1 MKNYCDVCSAAIES
15 VTELKVW
22 NAEEKKIYRFCSF
35 ECLKKMQKKSKKRRR

>member
-1 MKNYCDVCSAAIES
+1 MRNYCDVCSAAIEP

-22 NAEEKKIYRFCSF
+22 NAEKKKIYRFCSF